1 MPIRIGFTERGDGG
15 RDVDTWLPKVRNH
28 EVDGAVIVTKTI
40 TAKLARTLLDLW
52 QDGYHRLILH
62 CTCTGWGGSY
72 MEPGG
77 FLPYDQIHAL
87 RTLSREGFPL
97 RNAVLRIDPIIPS
110 KEGIDRAIDVLH
122 GAAFAGLFDDMAD
135 SPRLRFS
142 ILDSYPHVRARFAA
156 AGVDTPYGDSFTAP
170 PYMLQNAYGRLHAC
184 HDRLS
189 SRHTMPAFET
199 CAESYTGQYL
209 STHPDAPFKANVGCL
224 SDNDLRIMGF
234 SDEEINSVTGLNPQ
248 NRKGCC
254 CLSCKTELLGRRHPC
269 PNGCLYCYWK

>member
-1 MPIRIGFTERGDGG
+1 MPIKIGFTERGDGG

-28 EVDGAVIVTKTI
+28 EVNGAVIVTKTI
-40 TAKLARTLLDLW
+40 TAKLAKVLLDLW

-87 RTLSREGFPL
+87 RALCYEGFPL
-97 RNAVLRIDPIIPS
+97 HNTVLRIDPIIPT
-110 KEGIDRAIDVLH
+110 KEGIGKAVEVLQ
-122 GAAFAGLFDDMAD
+122 GAAFAGLFDDMTD

-142 ILDSYPHVRARFAA
+142 ILDNYPHTRARFAA
-156 AGVDTPYGDSFTAP
+156 AGIDAPYGNNFTAP
-170 PYMLQNAYGRLHAC
+170 PYMLQNTYERLHAC
-184 HDRLS
+184 HDELS
-189 SRHTMPAFET
+189 SRHTMPALET

-234 SDEEINSVTGLNPQ
+234 TDEEINSVTGLNPQ

-254 CLSCKTELLGRRHPC
+254 CLSCKTELLERRHPC